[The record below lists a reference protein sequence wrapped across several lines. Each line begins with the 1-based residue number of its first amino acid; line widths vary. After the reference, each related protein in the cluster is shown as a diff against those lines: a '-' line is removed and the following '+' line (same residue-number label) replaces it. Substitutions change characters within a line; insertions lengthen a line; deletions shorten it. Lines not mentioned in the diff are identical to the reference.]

1 MSVPPQILSSY
12 PKRLGDSS
20 ISVLSKRNIYRR
32 FVELFEGFWFRL
44 RGLKRIRS
52 VILRI
57 IGMQRLRDN
66 ESIGRNLLTRALS
79 WDPLVDSDGPPLDI
93 YCLVAEKDLE
103 LLDFT
108 LPSLLNVSSNPVRKI
123 LIVAPESLA
132 FAIDQICLRLTFEY
146 SFVSDEDLL
155 KLFSL
160 DSKQF
165 KFGHP
170 KMLMLKYLAAIHSDL
185 DNVLVVDG
193 DTVFLKPRQWISS
206 TEKLIVVSQELH
218 HFHLDYCRDFF
229 GIDSNNNLGFTT
241 QSQVLSK
248 SDITEIAERAGGLAL
263 LAKNFSEVYENF
275 VSGTDKRY
283 FPAEWQLACG
293 WSNKFNVRSSAW
305 GCYSNLGIS
314 RKCFFELMKANGFS
328 KYGLDC
334 ASFLQSIVP
343 NLGSVSLHE
352 YK

>member
-1 MSVPPQILSSY
+1 MSVLSQILSSY

-52 VILRI
+52 IILRI

-66 ESIGRNLLTRALS
+66 ESIGRNLLTRALP
-79 WDPLVDSDGPPLDI
+79 WDPLADLDGPPLDI

-103 LLDFT
+103 LLEFT
-108 LPSLLNVSSNPVRKI
+108 LTSLLNVSSNPVRNI
-123 LIVAPESLA
+123 YLVAPESLVSK
-132 FAIDQICLRLTFEY
+132 IDSVCQHILIQCEFI
-146 SFVSDEDLL
+146 SDESLL
-155 KLFSL
+155 GMYSLDPKLF
-160 DSKQF
+160 QH
-165 KFGHP
+165 GHP
-170 KMLMLKYLAAIHSDL
+170 KMLILKYLAALHSDL

-193 DTVFLKPRQWISS
+193 DTVFLKPRQWITS
-206 TEKLIVVSQELH
+206 EKKLIVVSQELH
-218 HFHLDYCRDFF
+218 LFHLDYCRDFF
-229 GIDSNNNLGFTT
+229 GIDSKNNLGFTT

-248 SDITEIAERAGGLAL
+248 SDIRAIAERAGGLAS
-263 LAKNFSEVYENF
+263 LAKNFSEIYENF
-275 VSGTDKRY
+275 VSGKDKRY

-293 WSNKFNVRSSAW
+293 WSNEFNMRSSAW
-305 GCYSNLGIS
+305 GSYSNLSIS
-314 RKCFFELMKANGFS
+314 RKYFFALMKERGFS
-328 KYGLDC
+328 NYGLDC
-334 ASFLQSIVP
+334 ANFLRSIVP